1 MTLRPLPRS
10 RLDRVL
16 PPLLRDHTLVAV
28 VPVTDDA
35 GWATGAI
42 WDVARTLARS
52 PDRKGR
58 GVTLGDL
65 CVESPVLASPGGAP
79 GLAEAFATDA
89 PLSEIVQEG
98 DGIHLLAAGS
108 SPLDGTLLR
117 GSPRW
122 ARLRAGFKAEDALL
136 LLCVRAEGLHELGTL
151 PDGILALAP
160 TGVDLGSSAGRCL
173 LAARGRGSALLGV
186 VRERGTTP
194 SRAAFV
200 TSVSQSSRLRPMLV
214 TAGVTLAI
222 ASAALLATAK
232 ESFLGHD
239 PTALASLPVLV
250 HADSGGWTVQ
260 LAAYG
265 TPGRALAHAGRLS
278 AAGLPAFVSPL
289 TPDASGA
296 LWYRVQVGAFPT
308 RDAAAA
314 AREACRRLGL
324 TDGAEGALRRAPY
337 SLALTHPV
345 DVARLEAA
353 GFAAVRWGAQG
364 PVLVGAYETPE
375 QAAVAATLLDRLGI
389 TTTLIS
395 RTDPTP

>member
-1 MTLRPLPRS
+1 M
-10 RLDRVL
+10 
-16 PPLLRDHTLVAV
+16 RDHTLVAV

-35 GWATGAI
+35 EWATAAI

-52 PDRKGR
+52 PDCKGR
-58 GVTLGDL
+58 GITFGDL
-65 CVESPVLASPGGAP
+65 CVESPLLHGLGGPAGSP
-79 GLAEAFATDA
+79 GLAEAFAAGT
-89 PLSEIVQEG
+89 PLSEIVQAR
-98 DGIHLLAAGS
+98 DGIHVLPAGTGS
-108 SPLDGTLLR
+108 LDGALLR
-117 GSPRW
+117 GSSRW
-122 ARLRAGFKAEDALL
+122 ARLRAGFKAEGALL
-136 LLCVRAEGLHELGTL
+136 MVCVRAEGLSELGAI
-151 PDGILALAP
+151 PDAILALAP
-160 TGVDLGSSAGRCL
+160 MGVDLGSPAGRYL

-186 VRERGTTP
+186 VRERGITP
-194 SRAAFV
+194 TRAAFV
-200 TSVSQSSRLRPMLV
+200 TSVSRSSRLRPMLV
-214 TAGVTLAI
+214 AAVATFAI

-239 PTALASLPVLV
+239 PAALASLPVLPA
-250 HADSGGWTVQ
+250 ADSGGWTVQ

-265 TPGRALAHAGRLS
+265 TAGRALAHAGRLA
-278 AAGLPAFVSPL
+278 AAGLPAFISPL

-296 LWYRVQVGAFPT
+296 LWYRVQVGAYPT
-308 RDAAAA
+308 RDAAAT
-314 AREACRRLGL
+314 ARDACRRLGL

-375 QAAVAATLLDRLGI
+375 QADVAVSLLERIGI
-389 TTTLIS
+389 STTVIS